1 MATVWVNHVENG
13 LISPFD
19 RGVAY
24 GDGVFA
30 TMRTASSDMPAG
42 ILFLDG
48 HISRLLQSCE
58 RLSIKWHPSDLLI
71 QQLILLA
78 QQYPQHCIK
87 LLLTRGV
94 GGRGYQAPLSAN
106 VTEVVSVH
114 PIPEHYLD
122 WQQSGISLASSPICL
137 GRQPLLAGI
146 KHLNRLEQVLIK
158 SQPLHSTHQDWLV
171 FDCDGNVI
179 ESSMANIFVVK
190 NGHVFTPAI
199 THAGVS
205 GVMRETLIDTLLC
218 QGLSVMATQL
228 TLGDIQAADN
238 IFITNSLFGIV
249 DVTAIDDFQF
259 SRWTQTSR
267 FRHILSVNLSS

>member
-1 MATVWVNHVENG
+1 MTPVWVNHIENG
-13 LISPFD
+13 LINPFD

-30 TMRTASSDMPAG
+30 TMRTASTDMTAG
-42 ILFLDG
+42 VLFLDG
-48 HISRLLQSCE
+48 HLCRLQQSCE
-58 RLSIKWHPSDLLI
+58 RLGIEWCPSDLLI
-71 QQLILLA
+71 QQLNQLA
-78 QQYPQHCIK
+78 KQYPQHCIK

-94 GGRGYQAPLSAN
+94 GGRGYQAPINTN

-114 PIPEHYLD
+114 AIPDHYHD
-122 WQQSGISLASSPICL
+122 WQQSGIALASSPISL
-137 GRQPLLAGI
+137 GRQPLLAGM

-158 SQPLHSTHQDWLV
+158 SQPLPLTHQDWLV

-179 ESSMANIFVVK
+179 ESSIANIFVI
-190 NGHVFTPAI
+190 NNNQVFTPAI

-205 GVMRETLIDTLLC
+205 GVMREIMIDTLLC
-218 QGLSVMATQL
+218 HGIAVMATQL
-228 TLGDIQAADN
+228 TLSDIKAAEH
-238 IFITNSLFGIV
+238 IFITNSLFGII

-267 FRHILSVNLSS
+267 FRHVLSVNLSL